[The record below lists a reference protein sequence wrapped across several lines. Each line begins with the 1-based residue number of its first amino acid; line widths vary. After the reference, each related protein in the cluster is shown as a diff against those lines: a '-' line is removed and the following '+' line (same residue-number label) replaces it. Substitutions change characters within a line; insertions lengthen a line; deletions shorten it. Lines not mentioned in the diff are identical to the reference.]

1 MKRIMIVTALL
12 AAMCACT
19 SEPDARRALEGAG
32 YRDIQFH
39 GYGWF
44 GCGQDDTYAT
54 KFTATGPTG
63 NKVSGVVCAGLV
75 LKGQTIRT
83 D

>member
-1 MKRIMIVTALL
+1 MRLIAILLLSAGIVGCTA
-12 AAMCACT
+12 
-19 SEPDARRALEGAG
+19 EPDARRALEGAG
-32 YRDIQFH
+32 YSDIQFT

-44 GCGQDDTYAT
+44 DCGKDDSFAT
-54 KFTATGPTG
+54 GFVATGPTG
-63 NKVSGVVCAGLV
+63 KRVTGTVCSGLL